1 MLMQSKLDMGHAR
14 ALLSLDG
21 AKQLMAAEQIVQN
34 NLSVRDAE
42 QLVKGL
48 SAAKSAPSK
57 VMAKDRDVVRLQEE
71 LSQALGAVV
80 IIDAAKNGAGT
91 LKIRYA
97 NLDQLDDVVAKLR

>member
-1 MLMQSKLDMGHAR
+1 
-14 ALLSLDG
+14 
-21 AKQLMAAEQIVQN
+21 
-34 NLSVRDAE
+34 
-42 QLVKGL
+42 
-48 SAAKSAPSK
+48 
-57 VMAKDRDVVRLQEE
+57 MAKDRDVVRLQEE